1 MTVCGSVSGTPPPP
15 DDRAGNSVTGRKE
28 VDPAL
33 HLELLPSTTLSGIWD
48 GKRPGDR
55 HPLSGWQR
63 RPHDVPVCVPRS
75 GERVPGIGSGWP
87 AEFTHP

>member
-33 HLELLPSTTLSGIWD
+33 PLELLPSTTLSGI
-48 GKRPGDR
+48 
-55 HPLSGWQR
+55 
-63 RPHDVPVCVPRS
+63 
-75 GERVPGIGSGWP
+75 
-87 AEFTHP
+87 